1 MLSLITAFQIS
12 LPKLESLLLY
22 SNDLTDSTMY
32 ALSTASANGGLN
44 RLRILC
50 LQNNVGVTR
59 NGKAAV
65 KVAMAALA
73 RGRGQRQ
80 LKVFI

>member
-1 MLSLITAFQIS
+1 MGWAQLKAHKGALTA
-12 LPKLESLLLY
+12 
-22 SNDLTDSTMY
+22 
-32 ALSTASANGGLN
+32 ANAEALN
-44 RLRILC
+44 RRSSLKGAAPHRRTSTKA
-50 LQNNVGVTR
+50 QNNVGVTR